1 MRGCLGRVASLRSL
15 LSTSQRNAVHKP
27 PSSVAAEGDLINR
40 VDAAPTTADG
50 SELHVWRESEGGP
63 HGATEKETNY
73 NNSGGGGGSKTKMDG
88 AKLKRTLS
96 QRSNRS
102 LGRKKYLARGRSN
115 VPSVAPSTRNHP
127 VPPLPPSSQK
137 CRSPFSFFVFH
148 FFPIRNSFSL

>member
-1 MRGCLGRVASLRSL
+1 M
-15 LSTSQRNAVHKP
+15 
-27 PSSVAAEGDLINR
+27 AAEGDLINR

-50 SELHVWRESEGGP
+50 SELHARRESEGGL

-73 NNSGGGGGSKTKMDG
+73 NNSGGGGGGSKTKMDG

-127 VPPLPPSSQK
+127 VPPSPPYAQK
-137 CRSPFSFFVFH
+137 CRSPFFVPRFSFFPH
-148 FFPIRNSFSL
+148 S